1 MMIAFHSYNIKDG
14 DKLHEEQENSKKLQ
28 VVVSEFMCFDIVCMD
43 SIHEHETFFSLFLFT
58 ILTLLLLIQLFL
70 SR

>member
-43 SIHEHETFFSLFLFT
+43 SLYMNMKHFFPFFSLQSLHYYY
-58 ILTLLLLIQLFL
+58 
-70 SR
+70 

>member
-28 VVVSEFMCFDIVCMD
+28 VVVSEFMCFDIVYMD
-43 SIHEHETFFSLFLFT
+43 SLYMNMKHFSLFLFT
-58 ILTLLLLIQLFL
+58 ILTLLLLIE
-70 SR
+70 